1 LKTTTPVNKVSELAL
16 SQGSVS
22 CTTMTEEAQKLQT
35 TQYPNLPQNLNSTT
49 KPYDHSE
56 SVKQS
61 ITKPFV
67 QEIQQ
72 PNKTFFRK
80 VERTQEVC

>member
-1 LKTTTPVNKVSELAL
+1 
-16 SQGSVS
+16 
-22 CTTMTEEAQKLQT
+22 MTAEAQKLQT

-49 KPYDHSE
+49 KSYDDSQ

-72 PNKTFFRK
+72 PNKIFFKK

>member
-1 LKTTTPVNKVSELAL
+1 
-16 SQGSVS
+16 
-22 CTTMTEEAQKLQT
+22 MTAEAQISKLPK
-35 TQYPNLPQNLNSTT
+35 YPNLPQNLNSTT
-49 KPYDHSE
+49 KSYDDSQ

-72 PNKTFFRK
+72 PNNIFFRK
-80 VERTQEVC
+80 VETTQEVC